1 MFYMFDSLYLMLLG
15 PPMLLAMWATFK
27 VKTAFRKA
35 KKIRVS
41 SGMSGAEAAAH
52 ILERSGLYHVAIEPT
67 NGFLSDH
74 YDPRKKVLR
83 LSPEVYQGRSIAA
96 VGIAAHEV
104 GHAIQDST
112 EYAPLAFRNGLVP
125 MASIGSTL
133 SVVLIAAGFLLSMFA
148 PAFRILAIVGLGLF
162 GIVVLF
168 QLVNLPVEFNASSR
182 ARKILLNLQMVTAEE
197 DRVVGEVLSAAAL
210 TYVAATLTAILTL
223 LYYVSRI
230 YGRRN

>member
-1 MFYMFDSLYLMLLG
+1 VFYMFDSLYLMLLG

-104 GHAIQDST
+104 GHALQDQAAYS
-112 EYAPLAFRNGLVP
+112 PLALRNAIVP
-125 MASIGSTL
+125 MAGFGSNASFMIFIL
-133 SVVLIAAGFLLSMFA
+133 GMFMQIPFLMVA
-148 PAFRILAIVGLGLF
+148 AIVLF
-162 GIVVLF
+162 SAVVVF

-182 ARKILLNLQMVTAEE
+182 ARALLVDTGVIRPEE
-197 DRVVGEVLSAAAL
+197 DRAVGKVLNAAAM
-210 TYVAATLTAILTL
+210 TYVAGTLTAIATL
-223 LYYVSRI
+223 IYYILRSGLLG
-230 YGRRN
+230 GRD

>member
-1 MFYMFDSLYLMLLG
+1 MFFDPLYFMIAG

-27 VKTAFRKA
+27 VKTAFHKA

-67 NGFLSDH
+67 NGFLGDH

-104 GHAIQDST
+104 GHALQDQAAYS
-112 EYAPLAFRNGLVP
+112 PLTLRNAIVP
-125 MASIGSTL
+125 MAGFGSNASFL
-133 SVVLIAAGFLLSMFA
+133 IFILGMFMQSPFLMVAAIVLFSVV
-148 PAFRILAIVGLGLF
+148 
-162 GIVVLF
+162 VVF

-182 ARKILLNLQMVTAEE
+182 ARVLLVDTGIIRPEE
-197 DRVVGEVLSAAAL
+197 DRAVAKVLNAAAM
-210 TYVAATLTAILTL
+210 TYVAGTLTAIATL
-223 LYYVSRI
+223 I
-230 YGRRN
+230 YFIIRSGLLGGRD